1 MWGEN
6 LRISLIISVSLLVLL
21 FFPVRGEAR
30 ETPLLR
36 VALDQGVATASFHV
50 ISGGYTLTDKSLGF
64 PIAEVQPGQV
74 WKVTASG
81 TTLLLEGPGF
91 SGTKVF
97 SGPLYLQEKS
107 GNSLNLFS
115 YKGVSYRGELIIQNL
130 EGRLL
135 VVNLIDIEKYLYGVV
150 GREMGAG
157 AAPEAYRAQAVVS
170 RSYALAMRG
179 LNPWYDVGVDTGT
192 QVYGGYTG
200 ESAYTSNGRN
210 PVVEAVEATRG
221 KVLKYEGKV
230 VQAFFHSNAGGYT
243 EDVEN
248 VWLEPRPYLRG
259 VPSPADS
266 FAETVGGWAAETF
279 RWTKTITRKELEEKL
294 GVGRIKEIRIS
305 RWKTRVT
312 RDPVTGKLSRE
323 FVPGTRTVSGR
334 VTAVTVVGDSGEKS
348 YYRDSIRTP
357 FNLKSTLFDLVF
369 EGQLHVLTLNGEVK
383 TLTEHQVYI
392 LGKGGSVSSS
402 SAEEKYYVLGKNN
415 QKNLLGMSF
424 DRVIFVGRGFG
435 HGVGMSQW
443 GARGL
448 AVRGY
453 TWRQIVEHYYNQNRY
468 DGKLQVVDNYGL

>member
-1 MWGEN
+1 
-6 LRISLIISVSLLVLL
+6 
-21 FFPVRGEAR
+21 
-30 ETPLLR
+30 
-36 VALDQGVATASFHV
+36 
-50 ISGGYTLTDKSLGF
+50 
-64 PIAEVQPGQV
+64 
-74 WKVTASG
+74 
-81 TTLLLEGPGF
+81 
-91 SGTKVF
+91 
-97 SGPLYLQEKS
+97 
-107 GNSLNLFS
+107 
-115 YKGVSYRGELIIQNL
+115 
-130 EGRLL
+130 
-135 VVNLIDIEKYLYGVV
+135 
-150 GREMGAG
+150 
-157 AAPEAYRAQAVVS
+157 
-170 RSYALAMRG
+170 
-179 LNPWYDVGVDTGT
+179 
-192 QVYGGYTG
+192 
-200 ESAYTSNGRN
+200 
-210 PVVEAVEATRG
+210 
-221 KVLKYEGKV
+221 
-230 VQAFFHSNAGGYT
+230 
-243 EDVEN
+243 
-248 VWLEPRPYLRG
+248 
-259 VPSPADS
+259 
-266 FAETVGGWAAETF
+266 
-279 RWTKTITRKELEEKL
+279 
-294 GVGRIKEIRIS
+294 
-305 RWKTRVT
+305 
-312 RDPVTGKLSRE
+312 VTGKLSRE